1 MASFEKAWQCFFERR
16 GIGVMTDGGHHGE
29 GEHDQRYV
37 PMPAMPG
44 AALIVIEA
52 EFVLGGLE
60 AVFDGPATAFHRDQF
75 FRGRALG
82 APCGEER
89 HSTIGNV
96 AADQQPSRPLPREC
110 AVVLRD
116 IEVGEFEIGPV
127 VQAWTLGP
135 FTGRQT
141 PPGALGKALC
151 DLGGTAALGARQHR
165 GLRRL

>member
-1 MASFEKAWQCFFERR
+1 
-16 GIGVMTDGGHHGE
+16 MTDGGHHGQ
-29 GEHDQRYV
+29 GEHDQRNV

-52 EFVLGGLE
+52 KFVLGGLE

-96 AADQQPSRPLPREC
+96 AADQQTSRPLPRQC

-141 PPGALGKALC
+141 PPSALGKALC
-151 DLGGTAALGARQHR
+151 DLGGGAADKERNT
-165 GLRRL
+165 